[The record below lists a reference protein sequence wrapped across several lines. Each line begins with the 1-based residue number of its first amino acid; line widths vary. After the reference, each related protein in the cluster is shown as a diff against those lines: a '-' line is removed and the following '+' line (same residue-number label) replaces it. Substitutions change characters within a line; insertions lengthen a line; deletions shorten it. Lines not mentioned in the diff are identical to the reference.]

1 VVTEPLLD
9 PDSSRAYLRDWKG
22 RVDRAAAATQA
33 MADRLGE
40 LRISAVD
47 GNGLVEVTIDSG
59 GLVLDVSFTERIHR
73 VSPDAVSRAVMTALG
88 IARRK
93 TTELSRQIIDET
105 MGPDSTAG
113 RAIEERIEQQL
124 RGAQHE

>member
-1 VVTEPLLD
+1 MTEPLLD
-9 PDSSRAYLRDWKG
+9 PDSSREYLRDWKG

-33 MADRLGE
+33 MADRLGD

-59 GLVLDVSFTERIHR
+59 GVLIDVRFTERIQR
-73 VSPDAVSRAVMTALG
+73 VAPDVVSRAVMAALG

-93 TTELSRQIIDET
+93 VAAVGKEIIDET
-105 MGPDSTAG
+105 LGPGSAAG
-113 RAIEERIEQQL
+113 RVIEDQL
-124 RGAQHE
+124 RGVADE

>member
-1 VVTEPLLD
+1 MTEPLLD
-9 PDSSRAYLRDWKG
+9 PDSSREYLRDWKG

-33 MADRLGE
+33 MADRLGD

-59 GLVLDVSFTERIHR
+59 GVLIDVRFTERIQR
-73 VSPDAVSRAVMTALG
+73 VAPDVVSRAVMTAMG

-93 TTELSRQIIDET
+93 VAALSKEIIDET
-105 MGPDSTAG
+105 LGPGSAAG
-113 RAIEERIEQQL
+113 RVIEDRL
-124 RGAQHE
+124 RGGVDE